1 MSQHKGDSAKRENPA
16 DNVWELKQ
24 LKKKYDKRDNKNRH
38 VRPLFFKYI
47 DDYKGYNNSYHVY
60 REFGDEYEKVYDTDS
75 YTEAYDLAREE
86 DSLTVCK
93 GHMDY
98 QFMQSTMDMIDKSI
112 SKFKRGM
119 DKRYGNSY
127 EMRNG
132 INKIISFE
140 DCLLPLSYFNYDN
153 MNRIQLY
160 SLCDDIIPYYYSRFE
175 MIYNNY
181 PSYLQR
187 KSMLEDIELEYKE
200 KIKSL
205 HINKDSMRW
214 LLNMSGMD
222 TYNNISNAIW
232 TLCFGVLWDKFKEL
246 IICSTDKINTLEEIK
261 HNGCFTNLYYIYDL
275 MYTKVENRSKNIQKS
290 ANTFTN

>member
-98 QFMQSTMDMIDKSI
+98 QFMRSTMDMIDKSI

-127 EMRNG
+127 EMRNE

-140 DCLLPLSYFNYDN
+140 DCLLPLSYFNINSVDYK
-153 MNRIQLY
+153 QLNAI
-160 SLCDDIIPYYYSRFE
+160 CDEIIPEYIQMKQELLNTITNFTTRYSA
-175 MIYNNY
+175 
-181 PSYLQR
+181 L
-187 KSMLEDIELEYKE
+187 KELENSFYN
-200 KIKSL
+200 KIQ
-205 HINKDSMRW
+205 SMRINVHTARE
-214 LLNMSGMD
+214 LIRR
-222 TYNNISNAIW
+222 ISFDKYSSIHRFIFKI
-232 TLCFGVLWDKFKEL
+232 CFSLPLKGFFGLIINSRENVCCLKEL
-246 IICSTDKINTLEEIK
+246 TCGHYIVDNI
-261 HNGCFTNLYYIYDL
+261 YYIYDL
-275 MYTKVENRSKNIQKS
+275 PFTKEYR
-290 ANTFTN
+290 

>member
-127 EMRNG
+127 EMQRG

-140 DCLLPLSYFNYDN
+140 DCLLPLSYFDN
-153 MNRIQLY
+153 IGINCNQVYL
-160 SLCDDIIPYYYSRFE
+160 LCDNIIPHYKDQVEYIYTNYSS
-175 MIYNNY
+175 YN
-181 PSYLQR
+181 QR
-187 KSMLEDIELEYKE
+187 KALLEEKYAEYVA

-205 HINKDSMRW
+205 NMTVESMRW
-214 LLNMSGMD
+214 LLYMASMEIYSKIINE
-222 TYNNISNAIW
+222 IW
-232 TLCFGVLWDKFKEL
+232 SLCFGILWDKFKRL
-246 IICSTDKINTLEEIK
+246 IIKSSDYIYVLSEIS
-261 HNGCFTNLYYIYDL
+261 HNGIYNNLYHIYDL
-275 MYTKVENRSKNIQKS
+275 IFKKQREDT
-290 ANTFTN
+290 